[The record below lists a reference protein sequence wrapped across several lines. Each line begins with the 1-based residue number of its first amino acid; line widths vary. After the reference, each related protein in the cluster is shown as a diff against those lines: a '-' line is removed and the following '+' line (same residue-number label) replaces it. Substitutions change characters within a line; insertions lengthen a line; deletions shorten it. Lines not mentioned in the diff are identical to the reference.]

1 MISTDTTANF
11 FIVDNVNKMSTNRY
25 RSERYELAQKL
36 EDRLCCQTIHLT
48 KIHDPR
54 GNLTF
59 VEGFNHIPFNIKRVY
74 WIYDSPGGEI
84 RGGRAC
90 QNLQEFIIAI
100 SGSFDVV
107 LDNGQERKVCTLNR
121 SYFGLYIPPM
131 TWRWMENF
139 STNSFALVLASKAYE
154 EEDYIRDYAEFIRLK
169 LK

>member
-1 MISTDTTANF
+1 MTNSDTSVQ
-11 FIVDNVNKMSTNRY
+11 IPDM
-25 RSERYELAQKL
+25 RSAHQTVSVHRSSATQSLNERT
-36 EDRLCCQTIHLT
+36 CQIIQLP

-59 VEGFNHIPFNIKRVY
+59 VEGLNHIPFDIERVY

-84 RGGRAC
+84 RGGRAGY
-90 QNLQEFIIAI
+90 NLQEFVIAI

-107 LDNGQERKVCTLNR
+107 LDNGEDRKVCTLNR

-139 STNSFALVLASKAYE
+139 STNSFALVLASRVYNEA
-154 EEDYIRDYAEFIRLK
+154 DYIRDYAEFIRLK